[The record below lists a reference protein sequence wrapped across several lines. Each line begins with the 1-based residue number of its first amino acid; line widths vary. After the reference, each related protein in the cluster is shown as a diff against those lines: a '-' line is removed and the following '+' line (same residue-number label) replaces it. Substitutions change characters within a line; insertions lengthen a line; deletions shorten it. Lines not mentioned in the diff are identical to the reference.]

1 MTATLPTIAG
11 CCVTWPWWAF
21 TWALLRGLASGACFS
36 CGQLRS
42 ARARRGPGK
51 GGRGGGCAHVLAR
64 GERDWRAPEARGGRC
79 AARDRRRPEAAPK
92 GHRCPSHSLARAAS
106 RRPGRR
112 ARALA
117 SGSCASRASGGTA
130 CAGSVADGVL
140 VAHGGRLTLRTR
152 AFTHSHVFARPR
164 WKGYSRAAMR
174 APTLSAPRATSMR
187 SPCKATQ
194 HRSPRSACS
203 PPWRACTAHA
213 VQQIVLHLGG
223 DLLALH
229 LGLLLGAWR
238 FFEAVIQF

>member
-51 GGRGGGCAHVLAR
+51 GGRGGGCAHVLAW

-79 AARDRRRPEAAPK
+79 AARDRRRPAAAPK

-152 AFTHSHVFARPR
+152 AFTHSHVFAPR